1 VFLTHSLTVCERGNF
16 YRLLGMDP
24 DRFDAEVMRQTN
36 RTARR
41 AFPVVFRLTPAYFAL
56 RDQLVETFRA
66 IKAAQGQPL
75 RQLGCKVRFAV
86 LLLRQF
92 LQPMERSNARP
103 LEVSA

>member
-24 DRFDAEVMRQTN
+24 DRFDEEVMRQTN

-41 AFPVVFRLTPAYFAL
+41 AFPVVFQLTPAYFEL
-56 RDQLVETFRA
+56 RDQLVDTFRQ
-66 IKAAQGQPL
+66 IKAAQAQPL
-75 RQLGCKVRFAV
+75 RQLGLKVRFAS

-92 LQPMERSNARP
+92 LQPMQRSDVQRA
-103 LEVSA
+103 EVAA